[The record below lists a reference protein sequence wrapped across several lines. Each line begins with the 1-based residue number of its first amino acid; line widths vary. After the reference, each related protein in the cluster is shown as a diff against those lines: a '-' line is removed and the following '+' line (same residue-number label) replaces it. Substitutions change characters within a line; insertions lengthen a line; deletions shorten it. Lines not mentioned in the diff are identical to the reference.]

1 MKSGKTN
8 STKQNKKKPTVPN
21 KNNFKNLSFLKSSE
35 LLLDQLGDGVIIV
48 DNSSSIIS
56 INSKAEELFGKKK
69 TLLLKEDVSKIISLD
84 KETNTQDFVKSLQK
98 FLASRKKLVK
108 LKNCKLILSKNKFL
122 PVNCSIT
129 RIVNENSDTEIAAII
144 LSLGKE
150 NYKTTKMYS
159 SDNNNTSEFVYE
171 LPGFLYRCANNKNWT
186 MKFISDGCTDITGY
200 EPEEFIE
207 NKKIAF
213 NDIIHP
219 DYRKPIW
226 KKWQTLLKEKKYFEF
241 EYPII
246 TKKKDVRWV
255 WERGKG
261 IYSDKGKLLYLEG
274 FITDITERKNTEAM
288 LLLKN
293 TVFESSISGNS
304 IADIKG
310 QITNLN
316 AAFLNLWGYKSKSA
330 VIGKN
335 ISDFFENKKVASS
348 IIKALNTD
356 GRWEGEFSALRKDG
370 SSFLAYALATSVH
383 DSEGRKIGYQSSVL
397 DITERKSIEQEVEK
411 NRDRMQLLVEG
422 TPHLFFYVQNLD
434 GYIEYISPSIE
445 NITGYKVTQWL
456 NQRHWFITESPINQ
470 KARSRTHQ
478 HLSGEIDPSP
488 VYVEIKHANGGKV
501 TLELYERPIIKNGKV
516 IGLQGV
522 AHDITERLKS
532 EEKLRISEL
541 SYQKLFDSVTE
552 AIYIQDENGV
562 FIDVNEGA
570 VEMYG
575 YDKKTLIGKT
585 PEFVSAPNRN
595 DIQSVQIAVKKA
607 FKGEKQQF
615 QFWGK
620 RKNGEEFLKDV
631 RLYPAGLGNKK
642 VIIAIATDITER
654 TKAETLL
661 KESEARFKN
670 LFVNSP
676 DAIFL
681 ADPKTGIIVD
691 ANESALNLM
700 QMNKNQ
706 IIGLHQSKLHPSR
719 LNEFAIKSF
728 EEHQKVDG
736 PKIAIENYVT
746 NSNGEEIPVEI
757 MANRIMI
764 QGQELLQGVFRDLRS
779 RKKIEQSLYE
789 SEKKFRSLFEH
800 STDAM
805 LLLNHTHFIDCNKAA
820 LDMLNCSSKEDI
832 VSVHPSQLSPV
843 YQPDGK
849 FSSEKADQMIEI
861 AFKTGANRFEW
872 IHKKISGEEFPVE
885 VSLTPIPLEGE
896 EVLFTIWRDISE
908 RKAAEIQLKASEERY
923 KLIAE
928 NTADSI
934 AIFDFNL
941 RYTYLSPSVKKMLG
955 YSVEELMQMGLQ
967 SIVSQED
974 AMYMQSI
981 LEAELKNEQIENID
995 PYRSRLI
1002 LSRQRKKDGEFIWV
1016 EGTVS
1021 FIRDKNNKPTGI
1033 LAVSRDVTQRKLI
1046 EAQKDEALLALKVS
1060 EEKYRTLAENIN
1072 DALYSIDRTGRF
1084 TYVSTA
1090 VKHILGYNPQDIVG
1104 KNISDFV
1111 YPEDLKLFPQQIR
1124 KIINNTLESSDYR
1137 LIEKSGAVHW
1147 VRSSGKAIY
1156 ENGKITGFQGVMI
1169 DINNEKIFEKKLKFS
1184 EQRYR
1189 IISNLTSDYLFSTL
1203 VDESGDHKMEWVAG
1217 SFEKITGYTI
1227 EEYVKAGGWRATLP
1241 PDELKKDDLDL
1252 ERLKQNLKVNR
1263 EVKTYHKDGSV
1274 VWVRTYAQPLWDE
1287 QTKTLRGVY
1296 GAVQDI
1302 TEQKNNEE
1310 SMRMMAHMLD
1320 IAPNAISVYDFNGK
1334 CLYVNQTAARMHGYS
1349 IEEYKKLNLKEI
1361 DAPAS
1366 SELIEERI
1374 KLINT
1379 SGEAYFE
1386 VNHLRKDKSEIPLEI
1401 FVKKVEWV
1409 GIPALL
1415 SIATDITER
1424 KKYIEA
1430 LKEER
1435 DLFSSGPVSTIIWA
1449 PDENWPIKYVSSNI
1463 AEILGYSN
1471 YFLTAPEFN
1480 YSSLIHP
1487 DDLPRIINEVKYYA
1501 DNSIDT
1507 FEQSYR
1513 LRHKNGNYLWI
1524 YDYTKFVRDNSGNI
1538 IEIKGYLFDQTNL
1551 KNAQQEIENQKQR
1564 LANIIEGTNVGTWEW
1579 NVQTGETVF
1588 NERWAEIIGYT
1599 LEELKPISIHTWLKV
1614 VHPDDL
1620 VKSEELLLKHFKGE
1634 TEYYDFEARVK
1645 HKDGHWVWIA
1655 DKGKVVSRTA
1665 DKKPLMMFGTHQD
1678 ITERKR
1684 SEILQHIQYKVAD
1697 AAVSSIRLTDLFES
1711 IRSEL
1716 STIMNVNN
1724 FFIALYDEK
1733 SGMLNSDVD
1742 RDEMEIIPEWPAKG
1756 SMTGYVIEQKRSVLV
1771 TKNQINHMIADG
1783 IAGMVGII
1791 PEIWLGVPFRIGG
1804 KVIGVIVVQSYDNP
1818 NAYDHNS
1825 VEILEIVAHELSIFI
1840 QHKRAEEETQKLSKA
1855 IVQSPVS
1862 IIITDPQGKIEYVNP
1877 KFTEV
1882 SGYAIEE
1889 IKGETPRVLRT
1900 DEHGSEFFSK
1910 MWETISSGKDWQ
1922 GEIRNRKKNGEIYWD
1937 AALISPILNDEG
1949 RITNYLAIN
1958 EDITEK
1964 KKMIEE
1970 LIIAKEKAEEM
1981 NRVKSNFFANMSH
1994 ELRTPMVGILGFSEM
2009 LMTEFKDKPDYFTMI
2024 KSINSSG
2031 QRLLETL
2038 NMILNI
2044 SKLEAAKV
2052 EPVLTAT
2059 NIVPL
2064 IRESYQFFESAASR
2078 KKLQYELS
2086 VLDDRIL
2093 CNIDAF
2099 LFLSIINNLINNAI
2113 KFTSAGAITVVVQI
2127 SNSDAV
2133 IRVSDSGVGISQE
2146 NLNLIWEEFR
2156 QASEG
2161 YNRSF
2166 EGTGL
2171 GLSIS
2176 KRYTE
2181 LMKGKIN
2188 VESVIDKGTTFILT
2202 FPLVE
2207 EINDNVLKESSV
2219 HPSSETIKII
2229 DNAPKVLYV
2238 EDDEVSIKLVR
2249 TVTKGLYE
2257 IDTAKDSDEAL
2268 ELIKLNKYGLI
2279 LMDINLHKGMDGI
2292 ELTQLIRKQ
2301 EYYKSVPVIALTA
2314 FAMGHE
2320 KEEFLAKGMTHYL
2333 SKPFTRNQLLEIL
2346 NDAFK
2351 PKEN

>member
-56 INSKAEELFGKKK
+56 INSKAEILLGKKK
-69 TLLLKEDVSKIISLD
+69 ALLLKEDVNKFLSLD
-84 KETNTQDFVKSLQK
+84 KETNTQNFAKSLQK
-98 FLASRKKLVK
+98 LLASRKKSVK

-129 RIVNENSDTEIAAII
+129 RIVNENSATEIAAII

-150 NYKTTKMYS
+150 NYKTTKRYS
-159 SDNNNTSEFVYE
+159 SDKNNTSEFVYE

-200 EPEEFIE
+200 EPGEFIE

-219 DYRKPIW
+219 DYRKPIR
-226 KKWQTLLKEKKYFEF
+226 KKWQRLLTEKKYFEF

-310 QITNLN
+310 RITNLN

-335 ISDFFENKKVASS
+335 ISDFFENKKIASS
-348 IIKALNTD
+348 IIKALNTT

-397 DITERKSIEQEVEK
+397 DITERKIIEQEVEK

-445 NITGYKVTQWL
+445 NITGYKVSQWL

-501 TLELYERPIIKNGKV
+501 TLELYERPIVKNGKV

-631 RLYPAGLGNKK
+631 RLYPAAHGDKR
-642 VIIAIATDITER
+642 VIIAIATDITEM
-654 TKAETLL
+654 TKAQTLL
-661 KESEARFKN
+661 KESEERFKN

-691 ANESALNLM
+691 VNESAMNLM
-700 QMNKNQ
+700 KMKREQ
-706 IIGLHQSKLHPSR
+706 IIGMHQSKLHPPKFD
-719 LNEFAIKSF
+719 EFARKSF
-728 EEHQKVDG
+728 EAHQRTDG
-736 PKIAIENYVT
+736 VKIAIETYIL
-746 NSNGEEIPVEI
+746 NSEREEIPVEV

-764 QGQELLQGVFRDLRS
+764 QGQELLQGVFRDL
-779 RKKIEQSLYE
+779 
-789 SEKKFRSLFEH
+789 
-800 STDAM
+800 
-805 LLLNHTHFIDCNKAA
+805 
-820 LDMLNCSSKEDI
+820 
-832 VSVHPSQLSPV
+832 
-843 YQPDGK
+843 
-849 FSSEKADQMIEI
+849 
-861 AFKTGANRFEW
+861 
-872 IHKKISGEEFPVE
+872 
-885 VSLTPIPLEGE
+885 
-896 EVLFTIWRDISE
+896 
-908 RKAAEIQLKASEERY
+908 
-923 KLIAE
+923 
-928 NTADSI
+928 
-934 AIFDFNL
+934 
-941 RYTYLSPSVKKMLG
+941 
-955 YSVEELMQMGLQ
+955 
-967 SIVSQED
+967 
-974 AMYMQSI
+974 
-981 LEAELKNEQIENID
+981 
-995 PYRSRLI
+995 
-1002 LSRQRKKDGEFIWV
+1002 
-1016 EGTVS
+1016 
-1021 FIRDKNNKPTGI
+1021 
-1033 LAVSRDVTQRKLI
+1033 TQRKLI
-1046 EAQKDEALLALKVS
+1046 EAQKDEALLALKAS

-1104 KNISDFV
+1104 RNISDFV

-1124 KIINNTLESSDYR
+1124 KIISNTLESSDYR

-1366 SELIEERI
+1366 SELIEDRI
-1374 KLINT
+1374 NLINT

-1386 VNHLRKDKSEIPLEI
+1386 VNHLRKDKTEIPLEI

-1449 PDENWPIKYVSSNI
+1449 PDNNWPVKYVSSNI
-1463 AEILGYSN
+1463 AEILGYTNES
-1471 YFLTAPEFN
+1471 LTNPEFN

-1564 LANIIEGTNVGTWEW
+1564 LANIIDGTNVGTWEW

-1599 LEELKPISIHTWLKV
+1599 LEELKPISINTWLKV

-1665 DKKPLMMFGTHQD
+1665 DNKPLMMFGTHQD

-1733 SGMLNSDVD
+1733 SGMLSSDVD

-1804 KVIGVIVVQSYDNP
+1804 KVIGVIVVQSYDNT

-1840 QHKRAEEETQKLSKA
+1840 QHKRAEEESQKLSKA

-1910 MWETISSGKDWQ
+1910 MWDTISSGKDWQ

-2207 EINDNVLKESSV
+2207 EINDNFLKESSV

-2292 ELTQLIRKQ
+2292 ELTQLVRKQ

>member
-48 DNSSSIIS
+48 DKSSSIIS

-69 TLLLKEDVSKIISLD
+69 TLLLKEDVSKFINLD
-84 KETNTQDFVKSLQK
+84 KETNTQDFAKSLQK

-219 DYRKPIW
+219 DYRKPIR
-226 KKWQTLLKEKKYFEF
+226 KKWQRLLTEKKYFEF

-310 QITNLN
+310 RITNLN
-316 AAFLNLWGYKSKSA
+316 AAFLNLLGYKSKSA

-335 ISDFFENKKVASS
+335 ISDFFENKKIASS
-348 IIKALNTD
+348 IIKALNTT

-397 DITERKSIEQEVEK
+397 DITERKIIEQEVEK

-445 NITGYKVTQWL
+445 NITGYKVSQWL

-470 KARSRTHQ
+470 KARSRTHR

-501 TLELYERPIIKNGKV
+501 TLELYERPIVKNGKV

-631 RLYPAGLGNKK
+631 RLYPAAHGDKR
-642 VIIAIATDITER
+642 VIIAIATDITEM
-654 TKAETLL
+654 TKAQTLL
-661 KESEARFKN
+661 KESEERFKN

-691 ANESALNLM
+691 VNESAMNLM
-700 QMNKNQ
+700 KMKREQ
-706 IIGLHQSKLHPSR
+706 IIGMHQSKLHPPKFD
-719 LNEFAIKSF
+719 EFARKSF
-728 EEHQKVDG
+728 EAHQRTDG
-736 PKIAIENYVT
+736 VKIAIETYIL
-746 NSNGEEIPVEI
+746 NSDREEIPVEV

-764 QGQELLQGVFRDLRS
+764 QGQELLQGVFRDL
-779 RKKIEQSLYE
+779 
-789 SEKKFRSLFEH
+789 
-800 STDAM
+800 
-805 LLLNHTHFIDCNKAA
+805 
-820 LDMLNCSSKEDI
+820 
-832 VSVHPSQLSPV
+832 
-843 YQPDGK
+843 
-849 FSSEKADQMIEI
+849 
-861 AFKTGANRFEW
+861 
-872 IHKKISGEEFPVE
+872 
-885 VSLTPIPLEGE
+885 
-896 EVLFTIWRDISE
+896 
-908 RKAAEIQLKASEERY
+908 
-923 KLIAE
+923 
-928 NTADSI
+928 
-934 AIFDFNL
+934 
-941 RYTYLSPSVKKMLG
+941 
-955 YSVEELMQMGLQ
+955 
-967 SIVSQED
+967 
-974 AMYMQSI
+974 
-981 LEAELKNEQIENID
+981 
-995 PYRSRLI
+995 
-1002 LSRQRKKDGEFIWV
+1002 
-1016 EGTVS
+1016 
-1021 FIRDKNNKPTGI
+1021 
-1033 LAVSRDVTQRKLI
+1033 TQRKLI

-1072 DALYSIDRTGRF
+1072 DAIYSIDRTGRF

-1124 KIINNTLESSDYR
+1124 KIISNTLESSDYR

-1366 SELIEERI
+1366 SELIEDRI

-1599 LEELKPISIHTWLKV
+1599 LEELKPISIHTWLRV

-1645 HKDGHWVWIA
+1645 HKAGHWVWIA

-2207 EINDNVLKESSV
+2207 EIIDNVLKESSV

-2351 PKEN
+2351 PKDN